1 MSYDIRKINDDLA
14 SLDKNIIRKKNSII
28 IIMLRHSVNAL
39 TCEFYLFN
47 FKYIIYPCN
56 NDQFNDSVSQS
67 FDDFKLFVKNFTL

>member
-1 MSYDIRKINDDLA
+1 
-14 SLDKNIIRKKNSII
+14 
-28 IIMLRHSVNAL
+28 MLRHSLNAL